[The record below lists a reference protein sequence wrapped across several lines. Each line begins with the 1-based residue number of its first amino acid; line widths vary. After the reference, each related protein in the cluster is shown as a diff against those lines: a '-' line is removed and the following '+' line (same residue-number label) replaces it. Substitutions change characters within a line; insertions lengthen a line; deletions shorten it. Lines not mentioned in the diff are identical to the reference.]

1 MVRRFIH
8 LRSHILK
15 GLRSTYR
22 TSDLKAPTYK
32 YRDASRWSG
41 LYGPTSMFS
50 TYKRLSAGLQLKT
63 SQDSINKP
71 LSQASCQALTDCL
84 VLSAVHFCRGH
95 AQQRG

>member
-32 YRDASRWSG
+32 YRDASRRSG

-50 TYKRLSAGLQLKT
+50 
-63 SQDSINKP
+63 
-71 LSQASCQALTDCL
+71 
-84 VLSAVHFCRGH
+84 
-95 AQQRG
+95 